1 MTGLRDINNLVQRLN
16 PVNRI
21 VNLMQ
26 IYLVRHGAAHTKEDD
41 PQRHLNNDGLDQ
53 CHLSGRALRR
63 LDIKFD
69 LVISSPKARASQT
82 AEIIAEEV
90 GYPVNEIKVTEALI
104 PTASPKDTISYL
116 NNFTDKNT
124 IMLAGHLPLLGNLAS
139 ELLSKNPQTSFYF
152 EAGAVCRIDVDQ
164 PFTHTG
170 DFRWFLTPKQLR
182 LIAQS

>member
-1 MTGLRDINNLVQRLN
+1 MAECLN
-16 PVNRI
+16 PVDRMAI
-21 VNLMQ
+21 LME
-26 IYLVRHGAAHTKEDD
+26 IYLARHGAAHTKEDD
-41 PQRHLNNDGLDQ
+41 PKRHLNKDGLDQ

-90 GYPVNEIKVTEALI
+90 GYPRDEIKVTETLI

-124 IMLAGHLPLLGNLAS
+124 IMLAGHLPLLGKLAS
-139 ELLSKNPQTSFYF
+139 ELLSKNPQISFYF

-164 PFTHTG
+164 PLSHTG